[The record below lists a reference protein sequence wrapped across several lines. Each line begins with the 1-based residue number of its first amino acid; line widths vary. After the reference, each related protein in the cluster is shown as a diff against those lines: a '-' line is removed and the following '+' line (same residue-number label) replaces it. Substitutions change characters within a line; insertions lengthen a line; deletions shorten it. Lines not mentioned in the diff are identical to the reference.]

1 MHRPRAAAGRGQCAG
16 QLSAAA
22 QRSATDGLDQRES
35 CDDRFGRAA
44 SSEHGLPRRA
54 GQAHQLQ
61 WLWGCQDRLSSAM
74 VGILSVGGGAADRAA
89 WLLLRGPRTLP
100 VWSGALGSGLHDIS
114 TKVYAIWAHVRNRRL
129 CCSARGPPHK
139 PSSREG
145 QG

>member
-1 MHRPRAAAGRGQCAG
+1 MVVVGAVDNALVSCQQPHSGPPQMASINEKAAMTGLAVQP
-16 QLSAAA
+16 AA
-22 QRSATDGLDQRES
+22 R
-35 CDDRFGRAA
+35 

-54 GQAHQLQ
+54 GQAHHLQ

-114 TKVYAIWAHVRNRRL
+114 TKLYANWAQVRNRRFSL
-129 CCSARGPPHK
+129 
-139 PSSREG
+139 
-145 QG
+145 